1 MLKWKQCA
9 IRLSTFSSY
18 LIAQFHFVSFAYHL
32 AKYNKTTQKHRRHS
46 EKMPRNETQNVNKV
60 HAVKWNEMKLLC
72 IRIQFDWLCSFH
84 CSFFSC
90 PFQFVWWMSGN
101 DFYFHSVCLYSASD
115 LTFSRTQ
122 RRDTL
127 AMREWKVIASMWQ
140 KLLLLRD
147 SVQIG
152 TQHTFG
158 MVTHRFDTGS
168 NPMIMNIISRHMCV

>member
-84 CSFFSC
+84 CSFFRV
-90 PFQFVWWMSGN
+90 PFNLFGECLVMISI
-101 DFYFHSVCLYSASD
+101 FIPSVCIVRLIWHSQEHKGEILLQCESEKSLRACDKNYFYYVIQCKSARSTLLEWLHTD
-115 LTFSRTQ
+115 LTP
-122 RRDTL
+122 
-127 AMREWKVIASMWQ
+127 
-140 KLLLLRD
+140 
-147 SVQIG
+147 VQI
-152 TQHTFG
+152 QW
-158 MVTHRFDTGS
+158 
-168 NPMIMNIISRHMCV
+168 